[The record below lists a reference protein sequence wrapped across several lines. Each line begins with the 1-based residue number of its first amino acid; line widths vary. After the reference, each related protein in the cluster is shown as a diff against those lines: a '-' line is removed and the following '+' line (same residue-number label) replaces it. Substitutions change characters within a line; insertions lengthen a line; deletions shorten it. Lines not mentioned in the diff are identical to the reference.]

1 MGTSAS
7 LFNVSRLLVTIARL
21 RDVVSVRSKS
31 STERTTYLSRLDPM
45 GPVCYILYSG
55 SCEMSAHERTT
66 LPIGLVYVATYPSI
80 CDVLTYSAAFPRYQE

>member
-1 MGTSAS
+1 MNLTYAGTHLTNGQPDNSTSCVTAFDQAGFMMGTSAS

-31 STERTTYLSRLDPM
+31 STERTTYLSRLDPT

-55 SCEMSAHERTT
+55 SCEM
-66 LPIGLVYVATYPSI
+66 
-80 CDVLTYSAAFPRYQE
+80 